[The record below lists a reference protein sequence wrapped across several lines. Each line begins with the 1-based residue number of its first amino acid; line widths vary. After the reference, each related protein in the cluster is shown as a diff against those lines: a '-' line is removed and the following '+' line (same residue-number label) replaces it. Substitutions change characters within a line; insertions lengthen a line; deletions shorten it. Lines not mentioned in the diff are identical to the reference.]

1 MSNMSYCRFQNTLHD
16 LRDCGEHLSDKLGE
30 DEARARKQ
38 LILVCVDILEEL
50 KLLDG
55 ALEEVSVETAIDKTL
70 AAHEI
75 EEENKDEDE

>member
-30 DEARARKQ
+30 DEARARKR

-50 KLLDG
+50 KAVRWSSG
-55 ALEEVSVETAIDKTL
+55 RSQRRNC
-70 AAHEI
+70 H
-75 EEENKDEDE
+75 